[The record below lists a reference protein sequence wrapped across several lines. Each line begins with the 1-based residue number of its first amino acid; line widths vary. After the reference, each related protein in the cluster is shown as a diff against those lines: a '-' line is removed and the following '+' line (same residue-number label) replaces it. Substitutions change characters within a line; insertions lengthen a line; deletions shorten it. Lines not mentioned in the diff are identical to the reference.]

1 MLDLNRMLMLK
12 RRLVEE
18 LGLQSTLREY
28 NVPKEDIPKI
38 AQGLGGKD
46 VEELLDGIYGLNS
59 GIGICVSRGLRVRY
73 CQRSQQRLLLS
84 SRRKFRINRLDAPNV
99 LWIRQMKWSIS

>member
-1 MLDLNRMLMLK
+1 MLDLNRMLTLK

-46 VEELLDGIYGLNS
+46 VEELLDGIY
-59 GIGICVSRGLRVRY
+59 
-73 CQRSQQRLLLS
+73 
-84 SRRKFRINRLDAPNV
+84 
-99 LWIRQMKWSIS
+99 